1 MRKIKCIIKKILG
14 TTNYKY
20 PIYNGFLYEN
30 IESSCC
36 GGTLNQEQLYIVTN
50 LQEHELHSLEKLI
63 KHEKICYSIISSFEN
78 YQEFENTGE
87 MPYNHI
93 INIFKYI
100 ENNSL
105 LDEMSFVYEQLQY
118 EGDYLIDNVKEGSCT
133 TILISDDIVLLDSV
147 ASMIKGLGKAF
158 GTHGV
163 ICNGV
168 TSNRTMSVMET
179 VPLALYLNCKYGQIL
194 TGEVLEMIE

>member
-50 LQEHELHSLEKLI
+50 LQEHKLH
-63 KHEKICYSIISSFEN
+63 SFEN

-87 MPYNHI
+87 MSYNHI
-93 INIFKYI
+93 INIFKYT

>member
-78 YQEFENTGE
+78 YQEFEIQGKC
-87 MPYNHI
+87 HI
-93 INIFKYI
+93 ITLLIFLSIQKIILYWMKCRLCM
-100 ENNSL
+100 NSSNMRVIIL
-105 LDEMSFVYEQLQY
+105 LIM
-118 EGDYLIDNVKEGSCT
+118 
-133 TILISDDIVLLDSV
+133 
-147 ASMIKGLGKAF
+147 
-158 GTHGV
+158 
-163 ICNGV
+163 
-168 TSNRTMSVMET
+168 
-179 VPLALYLNCKYGQIL
+179 
-194 TGEVLEMIE
+194 